1 VKTRSLAGYF
11 LAAAVLLPAVVSAA
25 LAQPAGEKG
34 AGARR
39 PKICLVLGG
48 GGARGAAHIGVIK
61 MLEEYRVPI
70 DCIAGTS
77 MGALVGAAYASGN
90 SASDMAKLVAGLSSE
105 KLFQD
110 VPPREQLQSQR
121 KQEDRTLLF
130 SPEIGVESIGGSM
143 FPQGLVTGVQLE
155 SVLRDVSV
163 PGYLN
168 FDDLPIPFR
177 GVATDLV
184 AGKAVVFSKGE
195 LANVMR
201 ASMSVPVAI
210 APVEIEGKLLGDGML
225 VDNLP
230 VDVAREMGA
239 DIVIAVNVGTPL
251 MKRAEL
257 GSIIGIAGQMLSILT
272 EQNVRASLAL
282 LRPSDVL
289 ISPELGEFSTG
300 DFDHLPSTIPIGEA
314 AARKVSR
321 QLARFSLP
329 PDEYAAYRKG
339 LRPLVRRDLRAVDSI
354 RFEKLRRVNPEYLLT
369 LMDTRPGKMID
380 PDVLNTD
387 LRRLYGTRDFEKVN
401 YRIVEEK
408 GQRIL
413 SIEAVEKSWGPN
425 YLRFGM
431 GLETDFHGE
440 ANFTAQ
446 ALVRNTWRNALGGE
460 LLTDLQV
467 GNVNRI
473 ASQFFQPL
481 DRGHVYFV
489 APLFE
494 LRQATN
500 DLFARDRRVARYLIR
515 RYRAG
520 LDIGRQLG
528 EYGQARI
535 GVRYG
540 KIFPSLEIGPLS
552 LSPGAGGIPERAVQ
566 ASVALDRLDSV
577 TFPREGWVAAASL
590 YNANT
595 SRGGDE
601 GRYTKWDVRGTYV
614 HSVGPHT
621 FSLSALSNGKLNGNL
636 PVYDQNQWGGFLRQ
650 SGYRVGQLLGESIS
664 FGRLLYYNR
673 LVHYKVFN
681 GLYAGFSLEVGKV
694 RRPLV
699 PGNSTAVLKSAA
711 VFAATDSPIGPLYLG
726 YGRSADQ
733 NSSFYLFL
741 GFPY

>member
-1 VKTRSLAGYF
+1 
-11 LAAAVLLPAVVSAA
+11 
-25 LAQPAGEKG
+25 
-34 AGARR
+34 
-39 PKICLVLGG
+39 VLGG

-61 MLEEYRVPI
+61 VLEEYRIPI
-70 DCIAGTS
+70 DCITGTS

-90 SASDMAKLVAGLSSE
+90 SASDMEKLVAGLSVD

-110 VPPREQLQSQR
+110 APPRDVLQPQR

-130 SPEIGVESIGGSM
+130 SPEIGIESVGGSM
-143 FPQGLVTGVQLE
+143 LPQGLVTGVQLE
-155 SVLRDVSV
+155 SVLRDVTV

-168 FDDLPIPFR
+168 FDDLPIPYR
-177 GVATDLV
+177 AVATDLV

-210 APVEIEGKLLGDGML
+210 APVEIGGKLLGDGML

-230 VDVAREMGA
+230 VDVGRAMGA
-239 DIVIAVNVGTPL
+239 DIIIAVNVGTPL
-251 MKRAEL
+251 MKREQL
-257 GSIIGIAGQMLSILT
+257 GSILGVAGQMLSILT

-289 ISPELGEFSTG
+289 ISPELGDFSTG
-300 DFDHLPSTIPIGEA
+300 DFDHLPKTIPIGEA
-314 AARKVSR
+314 AARKVSN
-321 QLARFSLP
+321 QLSRLSLP
-329 PDEYAAYRKG
+329 PDEYARYRKG
-339 LRPLVRRDLRAVDSI
+339 LRPLVKGNLRAVDRI
-354 RFEKLRRVNPEYLLT
+354 RFENLKRVNPEYLLT
-369 LMDTRPGKMID
+369 LMDTRPGMAIN

-401 YRIVEEK
+401 YRIVEEN

-440 ANFTAQ
+440 ANFTAE
-446 ALVRNTWRNALGGE
+446 ALVRNTWRNTLGGE
-460 LLTDLQV
+460 LLTDVQV
-467 GNVNRI
+467 GNINRI

-494 LRQATN
+494 FRQTTS
-500 DLFARDRRVARYLIR
+500 DLFARDHRVARFLIR

-520 LDIGRQLG
+520 LDVGRQLG
-528 EYGQARI
+528 DYGQARI
-535 GVRYG
+535 GVRFG
-540 KIFPSLEIGPLS
+540 KLFPSLEIGPPS
-552 LSPGAGGIPERAVQ
+552 LSPGVGGILERAVQ

-590 YNANT
+590 YNSNT
-595 SRGGDE
+595 SRGGEE

-614 HSVGPHT
+614 HSVGRNT

-650 SGYRVGQLLGESIS
+650 SGYRTGQLLGESIS

-673 LVHYKVFN
+673 LVDYKVFN
-681 GLYAGFSLEVGKV
+681 GLYAGVSLEVGKV

-711 VFAATDSPIGPLYLG
+711 VFVATDSPIGPLYLG

-733 NSSFYLFL
+733 NSSLYLFL